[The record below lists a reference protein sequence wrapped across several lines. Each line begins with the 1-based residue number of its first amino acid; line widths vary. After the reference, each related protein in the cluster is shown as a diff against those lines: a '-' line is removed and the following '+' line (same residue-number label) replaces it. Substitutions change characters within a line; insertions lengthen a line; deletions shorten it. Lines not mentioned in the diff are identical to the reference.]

1 MRHSLQC
8 RTRERTGPCR
18 VKGCAEVT
26 ELLAHVSSCRR
37 GECAK
42 PGCKETSRLMVH
54 HLRCWNARPEQRCT
68 VCGPVCDQIQAEEE
82 ARAALEKC
90 RPCGPNGQ
98 VPPPAPP
105 ATLGAAPDAAA
116 PAAASPLPTHLPPPA
131 SQASRPLPQAG
142 TPTNAPAFATALAR
156 PPWTSPAPPP
166 ATVPPALPPSASLHD
181 YARYHAAAGIT
192 VNTRPGPPPIRMPP
206 PGGRRRYGAVPGV
219 DCPED
224 FRCAI
229 SAQIMVDPVMLV
241 NSGQSYERAALLDA
255 LARRPGVDPLT
266 GGAFEDAPLIAENR
280 TFRRA
285 IEAWRDAHGPAGAP
299 RKRAK
304 VGPGY
309 DAEPAEDVEGRH
321 RCSTCNKTNTTFS
334 VKGDGSLLKTCD
346 DCRSRARGYYISRRR
361 RELSQNPPA
370 DYRRAGLPTAL
381 PAPLHAP
388 PRYEPGAPSPTAP
401 GPDAYAAYRK
411 PDYAYA
417 HVASPY
423 HRPPPHHVAP
433 PPHHVARPPLPP
445 HHVAQ
450 YRSPTSIAEWAAQDG
465 HAQGPPPWAAH
476 APRHAAPPPH
486 GFRPPEQP

>member
-1 MRHSLQC
+1 MAA
-8 RTRERTGPCR
+8 G
-18 VKGCAEVT
+18 AE
-26 ELLAHVSSCRR
+26 LRAFASSSGGAKLAISSC
-37 GECAK
+37 ASSLLWA
-42 PGCKETSRLMVH
+42 PTSLNEQDHRPWRLQGLRH
-54 HLRCWNARPEQRCT
+54 HLQ
-68 VCGPVCDQIQAEEE
+68 
-82 ARAALEKC
+82 
-90 RPCGPNGQ
+90 
-98 VPPPAPP
+98 
-105 ATLGAAPDAAA
+105 
-116 PAAASPLPTHLPPPA
+116 
-131 SQASRPLPQAG
+131 
-142 TPTNAPAFATALAR
+142 
-156 PPWTSPAPPP
+156 
-166 ATVPPALPPSASLHD
+166 
-181 YARYHAAAGIT
+181 
-192 VNTRPGPPPIRMPP
+192 
-206 PGGRRRYGAVPGV
+206 
-219 DCPED
+219 
-224 FRCAI
+224 
-229 SAQIMVDPVMLV
+229 
-241 NSGQSYERAALLDA
+241 
-255 LARRPGVDPLT
+255 
-266 GGAFEDAPLIAENR
+266 
-280 TFRRA
+280 
-285 IEAWRDAHGPAGAP
+285 AWRDAHGPAGAP

-388 PRYEPGAPSPTAP
+388 PRYEPGAPSPTLPA
-401 GPDAYAAYRK
+401 PDAHAFYRK